1 MACAT
6 TEYSTEYV
14 VCTSPGHQHTF
25 ALHNVRDRRAIPAS
39 CRSLFLRVRLRA
51 AAGKENTDWNFQG
64 QCKGQSCLRL
74 FFFFRTQR
82 AKELS
87 MLCQYIYALQ
97 VEFFVPVAESTRAC
111 LPSFFALQI
120 GVCRLVS
127 GGNCDD
133 ELTATMCSI
142 SVLPSPGVGVH

>member
-25 ALHNVRDRRAIPAS
+25 ALHDVRNRRAIPAS
-39 CRSLFLRVRLRA
+39 CRFLFLRVRLRA

-74 FFFFRTQR
+74 FFFFGRNAR
-82 AKELS
+82 KNLHAVS
-87 MLCQYIYALQ
+87 IYLCFTGRVL
-97 VEFFVPVAESTRAC
+97 VPVAESTRAC

-120 GVCRLVS
+120 GVCRLVG